1 MPNLPEQLV
10 ERFFNN
16 YSQAQDSQA
25 HDRSSNTTE
34 LNRDVINQLTSLA
47 LSTEPDVAELATRAI
62 FASLV
67 ERLADSFE
75 PDAAR
80 LYNRIFAQIIQ
91 LCRSD
96 PRAAALDRELTGFG
110 LLSEE
115 HMIARAEGLRRQ
127 SRLLAPAFE
136 YSLKRVIVLS
146 RVTLGADVAI
156 TSVILERM
164 KLLYPSAEIVL
175 VGGKKTSELFGGDR
189 RLQFKHIDYR
199 RGGTLIE
206 RLLAWIDLLGSVRE
220 LTLGLGDCEFLVID
234 PDSRLTQLGLL
245 PVTKT
250 GDRREGTGDRGQRTG
265 FRVSS
270 SELNSGK
277 LPNYL
282 FFPSREYGSTTTNAL
297 AQLASD
303 WLDEVFGVS
312 ETTLPRVSLKRE
324 DIEVAR
330 QLAAQLSGDRSR
342 RLVAINFGVGE
353 NPLKRVGAEFEIS
366 LINHLA
372 QDGVSI
378 ILDKGASVE
387 ETALVDK
394 IVAEA
399 TSIGLDRR
407 VRSIE
412 VTEATLTEHLDA
424 THLDAD
430 ILVWNGRIGILA
442 ALIGESDRYIGYDSA
457 GQHIAAALGVPCI
470 DVFAGSS
477 SPRMLDRWK
486 PTGAAEIQLV
496 PVDTLAGSA
505 NARDVLQRVLAVSLD
520 NRFTSEDRGHL
531 KSGSRIDEYIK
542 SDVE

>member
-1 MPNLPEQLV
+1 MTNGPEQLV
-10 ERFFNN
+10 AQFFNHPLQV
-16 YSQAQDSQA
+16 S
-25 HDRSSNTTE
+25 DRDTHTFKQ
-34 LNRDVINQLTSLA
+34 NREVIGRLTNLA
-47 LSTEPDVAELATRAI
+47 LSEELAVAQEATRAI
-62 FASLV
+62 FVSLV

-75 PDAAR
+75 PAAAR
-80 LYNRIFAQIIQ
+80 IYNRVFAQIIQ

-96 PRAAALDRELTGFG
+96 SRAAALDRELTGFG

-115 HMIARAEGLRRQ
+115 HMIDRAEGLRRQ

-164 KLLYPSAEIVL
+164 KLLFPSAEIVL

-189 RLQFKHIDYR
+189 RLQFKQIDYR
-199 RGGTLIE
+199 RGGALIE
-206 RLLAWIDLLGSVRE
+206 RLLAWMDLLGNVRE
-220 LTLGLGDCEFLVID
+220 LTLGLGDGEFLVID

-245 PVTKT
+245 PVARN
-250 GDRREGTGDRGQRTG
+250 GSE
-265 FRVSS
+265 FRVPG
-270 SELNSGK
+270 SESAGE

-282 FFPSREYGSTTTNAL
+282 FFPSREYGAGTSQSL
-297 AQLASD
+297 AELTGA
-303 WLDEVFGVS
+303 WLDEIFGVS
-312 ETTLPRVSLKRE
+312 ETTLPRVSLRRE
-324 DIEVAR
+324 DIEAGR
-330 QLAAQLSGDRSR
+330 ELAAQLRGDRSR

-353 NPLKRVGAEFEIS
+353 NPLKRVGAEFEVS

-394 IVAEA
+394 IVAET
-399 TSIGLDRR
+399 TSIGLERR

-412 VTEATLTEHLDA
+412 VTEATLIKHPDA
-424 THLDAD
+424 THLEAD
-430 ILVWNGRIGILA
+430 ILVWNGRIGMLA
-442 ALIGESDRYIGYDSA
+442 ALISESDLYIGYDSA
-457 GQHIAAALGVPCI
+457 GQHIAAALGISCI

-477 SPRMLDRWK
+477 SPRMLDRWR
-486 PTGAAEIQLV
+486 PTGTAEIQVV
-496 PVDTLAGSA
+496 PVETLPGSA

-520 NRFTSEDRGHL
+520 DRFAPRIED
-531 KSGSRIDEYIK
+531 I
-542 SDVE
+542 

>member
-1 MPNLPEQLV
+1 MPNIPEQLV
-10 ERFFNN
+10 EQFFKNR
-16 YSQAQDSQA
+16 SQSQDSHA
-25 HDRSSNTTE
+25 HDQTSNATE
-34 LNRDVINQLTSLA
+34 LNRDVINQLTTLA
-47 LSTEPDVAELATRAI
+47 LSTKPDVAELATRAI

-80 LYNRIFAQIIQ
+80 LYNRVFAQIIH
-91 LCRSD
+91 LCRSES
-96 PRAAALDRELTGFG
+96 RATPLDRELTGFG

-115 HMIARAEGLRRQ
+115 HMIARAEGLRRL
-127 SRLLAPAFE
+127 SRLLAPAHE

-164 KLLYPSAEIVL
+164 KLLFPSAEIVL

-189 RLQFKHIDYR
+189 RLQFTHIDYR
-199 RGGTLIE
+199 RGGALID

-220 LTLGLGDCEFLVID
+220 LTLGLGDGEFLVID

-250 GDRREGTGDRGQRTG
+250 GDKGQRTEDRGQGSG

-270 SELNSGK
+270 SELKNGE

-282 FFPSREYGSTTTNAL
+282 FFPSREYGSTTTKSL
-297 AQLASD
+297 AQLAGD
-303 WLDEVFGVS
+303 WLDEIFGVS
-312 ETTLPRVSLKRE
+312 ETTLPRVSLKRA
-324 DIEVAR
+324 DIEIAR
-330 QLAAQLSGDRSR
+330 HLAAQLRGDRSR

-353 NPLKRVGAEFEIS
+353 NPLKRVGSEFEVS
-366 LINHLA
+366 LIDHLA
-372 QDGVSI
+372 RGGVSI

-387 ETALVDK
+387 ETAWVDK

-407 VRSIE
+407 ARSIE
-412 VTEATLTEHLDA
+412 ITEATLIEHLDA
-424 THLDAD
+424 AHLDAD
-430 ILVWNGRIGILA
+430 ILVWNGRIGMLA
-442 ALIGESDRYIGYDSA
+442 ALISESDLYIGYDSA
-457 GQHIAAALGVPCI
+457 GQHIAAALGVRCI

-486 PTGAAEIQLV
+486 PTGPAEIQVV
-496 PVDTLAGSA
+496 PVETLLGSVR
-505 NARDVLQRVLAVSLD
+505 ARDVLQRVLAVSFD
-520 NRFTSEDRGHL
+520 NRFATRIED
-531 KSGSRIDEYIK
+531 I
-542 SDVE
+542 

>member
-1 MPNLPEQLV
+1 MTNGPEQLV
-10 ERFFNN
+10 AQFFNH
-16 YSQAQDSQA
+16 SMQAS
-25 HDRSSNTTE
+25 DRDTLTFKQ
-34 LNRDVINQLTSLA
+34 NREVIERLTRLA
-47 LSTEPDVAELATRAI
+47 LSEALTVAEEATRAI

-80 LYNRIFAQIIQ
+80 LYNRVFAQIIQ

-96 PRAAALDRELTGFG
+96 SRAAALDRELTGFG
-110 LLSEE
+110 LLTEE
-115 HMIARAEGLRRQ
+115 HMIARAEGLRRP
-127 SRLLAPAFE
+127 SRLFTAAFE

-164 KLLYPSAEIVL
+164 KLLFPSAEIVL

-199 RGGTLIE
+199 RGGSLID

-220 LTLGLGDCEFLVID
+220 LTSGLGDGEFLVID

-245 PVTKT
+245 PVTTLGDSGQET
-250 GDRREGTGDRGQRTG
+250 GDRVQGSG
-265 FRVSS
+265 FGVSS
-270 SELNSGK
+270 SELKSGE

-282 FFPSREYGSTTTNAL
+282 FFPSREYGASTSRSLSELTSA
-297 AQLASD
+297 
-303 WLDEVFGVS
+303 WLDEIFAVS
-312 ETTLPRVSLKRE
+312 ETTLPRVSLRRE

-330 QLAAQLSGDRSR
+330 QLAAQLRGDRSR

-353 NPLKRVGAEFEIS
+353 NPLKRVGAEFEVL

-372 QDGVSI
+372 QNGVSM

-399 TSIGLDRR
+399 KSIGLERR

-412 VTEATLTEHLDA
+412 LTEATLIEHLGA

-430 ILVWNGRIGILA
+430 ILVWNGRIGMLA
-442 ALIGESDRYIGYDSA
+442 ALISESDLYIGYDSA
-457 GQHIAAALGVPCI
+457 GQHIAAALGIPCI

-477 SPRMLDRWK
+477 SPRMLDRWR
-486 PTGAAEIQLV
+486 PTGTAPVRVVAVDATSTAKQIELV
-496 PVDTLAGSA
+496 E
-505 NARDVLQRVLAVSLD
+505 RVLKHA
-520 NRFTSEDRGHL
+520 RQ
-531 KSGSRIDEYIK
+531 
-542 SDVE
+542 

>member
-10 ERFFNN
+10 EQFFKNH
-16 YSQAQDSQA
+16 SQAQDSQA
-25 HDRSSNTTE
+25 HDQSSNTTE
-34 LNRDVINQLTSLA
+34 LNRDVINQLTRLA
-47 LSTEPDVAELATRAI
+47 LFTKPDVAELATRAI

-80 LYNRIFAQIIQ
+80 LYNRVFAQIIQ

-96 PRAAALDRELTGFG
+96 SRAAALDRELTGFN

-115 HMIARAEGLRRQ
+115 DMIARAEGLRRP

-136 YSLKRVIVLS
+136 YSPKRVVVLS

-164 KLLYPSAEIVL
+164 KLLFPSAEIVL

-199 RGGTLIE
+199 RGGTLID

-220 LTLGLGDCEFLVID
+220 LTSGLGDGESLVID

-250 GDRREGTGDRGQRTG
+250 GDRGQGSG

-270 SELNSGK
+270 SELNSGE

-282 FFPSREYGSTTTNAL
+282 FFPSREYGADTSQSLSELTSA
-297 AQLASD
+297 
-303 WLDEVFGVS
+303 WLDEIFGVS

-330 QLAAQLSGDRSR
+330 QLAAQLRCDRSR

-353 NPLKRVGAEFEIS
+353 NPLKRVGAEFEVS

-378 ILDKGASVE
+378 ILDKGASIE

-412 VTEATLTEHLDA
+412 VTEATLIEHLDA
-424 THLDAD
+424 TPLDAD
-430 ILVWNGRIGILA
+430 ILVWNGRIGMLA
-442 ALIGESDRYIGYDSA
+442 ALISESDLYIGYDSA

-470 DVFAGSS
+470 DVFAGSN

-486 PTGAAEIQLV
+486 PTGPAESQVV
-496 PVDTLAGSA
+496 PVDTLPGSA
-505 NARDVLQRVLAVSLD
+505 NTRDVLQRVLAVSLD
-520 NRFTSEDRGHL
+520 NRFARG
-531 KSGSRIDEYIK
+531 SSTFEERPTQ
-542 SDVE
+542 

>member
-10 ERFFNN
+10 EQFFNN

-25 HDRSSNTTE
+25 QDSQAHDQSSNTTE
-34 LNRDVINQLTSLA
+34 LNRDVINQLTRLA
-47 LSTEPDVAELATRAI
+47 LSAEPDVAEAATRAI

-75 PDAAR
+75 PEAAR
-80 LYNRIFAQIIQ
+80 LYNRVFAQIIQ

-96 PRAAALDRELTGFG
+96 SRAAALDRELAGFG
-110 LLSEE
+110 LLTEE
-115 HMIARAEGLRRQ
+115 HMIARAEGLKRR
-127 SRLLAPAFE
+127 SRLLAPVFE

-156 TSVILERM
+156 TSVMLERM
-164 KLLYPSAEIVL
+164 KLLFPSAEIAL

-199 RGGTLIE
+199 RGGALIE

-220 LTLGLGDCEFLVID
+220 LTLGLGDGEFLVID

-250 GDRREGTGDRGQRTG
+250 GDRGQGIGDRVQGTGD
-265 FRVSS
+265 RVSS
-270 SELNSGK
+270 SELNTGE

-282 FFPSREYGSTTTNAL
+282 FFPSREYGSTTTKSL

-303 WLDEVFGVS
+303 WLDEVFGAS

-324 DIEVAR
+324 DIDAAR
-330 QLAAQLSGDRSR
+330 QLAAQLRGDRSR
-342 RLVAINFGVGE
+342 RIVAINFGVGE

-387 ETALVDK
+387 ETALVDR

-399 TSIGLDRR
+399 TSIRFERR

-412 VTEATLTEHLDA
+412 VTEATLIDHLDA

-430 ILVWNGRIGILA
+430 ILVWNGRIGMLS
-442 ALIGESDRYIGYDSA
+442 ALIGESDLYIGYDSA

-477 SPRMLDRWK
+477 SARMSERWK
-486 PTGAAEIQLV
+486 PTGPA
-496 PVDTLAGSA
+496 PVRVVAVEPTSTA
-505 NARDVLQRVLAVSLD
+505 NQIDLIERVLRHA
-520 NRFTSEDRGHL
+520 GQ
-531 KSGSRIDEYIK
+531 
-542 SDVE
+542 

>member
-1 MPNLPEQLV
+1 MPNIPEQLV
-10 ERFFNN
+10 AQFFNYN
-16 YSQAQDSQA
+16 SQALDSQA
-25 HDRSSNTTE
+25 HEQSSNATE
-34 LNRDVINQLTSLA
+34 LNREVINQLTRLA
-47 LSTEPDVAELATRAI
+47 LSTETDVAELATRAI

-80 LYNRIFAQIIQ
+80 LYNRVFAQIIQ

-96 PRAAALDRELTGFG
+96 SRAAAFDRELTGFG

-115 HMIARAEGLRRQ
+115 DMITRAEGLTRVPRF
-127 SRLLAPAFE
+127 LAPDLEHSF
-136 YSLKRVIVLS
+136 KRVIVLS

-164 KLLYPSAEIVL
+164 KLLYPSAEIAL
-175 VGGKKTSELFGGDR
+175 VGGKKTSELFGGDL
-189 RLQFKHIDYR
+189 RLQFKYIDYR

-206 RLLAWIDLLGSVRE
+206 RLLAWLDLLGSVRE
-220 LTLGLGDCEFLVID
+220 LTLGLGDGEFLVID

-250 GDRREGTGDRGQRTG
+250 EDRVQGSE
-265 FRVSS
+265 FRVSG
-270 SELNSGK
+270 SGLK
-277 LPNYL
+277 NGELPNYL
-282 FFPSREYGSTTTNAL
+282 FFPSREYGSATTKSL

-303 WLDEVFGVS
+303 WLDEIFGVS

-330 QLAAQLSGDRSR
+330 QLAAQLRGDRSR

-353 NPLKRVGAEFEIS
+353 NPLKRVGAEFEVS
-366 LINHLA
+366 LINHLT
-372 QDGVSI
+372 QSGVSI

-399 TSIGLDRR
+399 TSTGLERR
-407 VRSIE
+407 VRSVE
-412 VTEATLTEHLDA
+412 VAEATLIEHQDA

-430 ILVWNGRIGILA
+430 ILVWNGRIGMLA
-442 ALIGESDRYIGYDSA
+442 ALISESDLYIGYDSA
-457 GQHIAAALGVPCI
+457 GQHIAAALGIPCI

-477 SPRMLDRWK
+477 SPRMLDRWS
-486 PTGAAEIQLV
+486 PTGPALVRVVAVDATSAANQIELV
-496 PVDTLAGSA
+496 E
-505 NARDVLQRVLAVSLD
+505 RVLKHA
-520 NRFTSEDRGHL
+520 RQ
-531 KSGSRIDEYIK
+531 
-542 SDVE
+542 

>member
-1 MPNLPEQLV
+1 MPNIPEQLV
-10 ERFFNN
+10 EQFYNN

-25 HDRSSNTTE
+25 QDSQAHGQTSHAAE
-34 LNRDVINQLTSLA
+34 LNRDVINQLTRLA
-47 LSTEPDVAELATRAI
+47 LSTEQDVAELATRAI

-75 PDAAR
+75 PHAAR
-80 LYNRIFAQIIQ
+80 LYNRVFAQIIQ

-96 PRAAALDRELTGFG
+96 SRAAALNRELTGFG
-110 LLSEE
+110 LLTEQ
-115 HMIARAEGLRRQ
+115 HLIARAEGLRSR
-127 SRLLAPAFE
+127 SRLLATAFE

-164 KLLYPSAEIVL
+164 KLLFPSAEIVV
-175 VGGKKTSELFGGDR
+175 VGGKKTSELFGSDR

-199 RGGTLIE
+199 RGGTLID
-206 RLLAWIDLLGSVRE
+206 RLLAWIDLLASVRE
-220 LTLGLGDCEFLVID
+220 LTLGIGDGEFLVID

-245 PVTKT
+245 PLTRT
-250 GDRREGTGDRGQRTG
+250 RDRGQGTGDRVQGSG

-270 SELNSGK
+270 SELNSGE

-282 FFPSREYGSTTTNAL
+282 FFPSREYGSTTTKSL

-303 WLDEVFGVS
+303 WLDEIFGVS

-330 QLAAQLSGDRSR
+330 QLAAQLRGDRSR

-353 NPLKRVGAEFEIS
+353 NPLKRVGAEFEAS

-372 QDGVSI
+372 RDGVAI

-387 ETALVDK
+387 ETALVDQV
-394 IVAEA
+394 VAEA
-399 TSIGLDRR
+399 TSIGRDRR

-412 VTEATLTEHLDA
+412 VTEATLIDHLDA

-430 ILVWNGRIGILA
+430 ILVWNGRIGMLA
-442 ALIGESDRYIGYDSA
+442 ALISESDLYIGYDSA
-457 GQHIAAALGVPCI
+457 GQHIAAALGIPCI

-486 PTGAAEIQLV
+486 PTGRAETRVV
-496 PVDTLAGSA
+496 PVDTLA
-505 NARDVLQRVLAVSLD
+505 R
-520 NRFTSEDRGHL
+520 TSDTGEIVAITLRHADDLL
-531 KSGSRIDEYIK
+531 KEPR
-542 SDVE
+542 

>member
-1 MPNLPEQLV
+1 MPNIPEQLV
-10 ERFFNN
+10 AQFFNN
-16 YSQAQDSQA
+16 YSEA
-25 HDRSSNTTE
+25 HDFQALDQSFNATE
-34 LNRDVINQLTSLA
+34 LNRDVINQLTRLA
-47 LSTEPDVAELATRAI
+47 LSTETDVAELATRAI

-80 LYNRIFAQIIQ
+80 LYNLVFSQIIQ

-96 PRAAALDRELTGFG
+96 SRAAALDRELTGFG

-115 HMIARAEGLRRQ
+115 DLLGRAEGLNRAP
-127 SRLLAPAFE
+127 RLVTSDLE
-136 YSLKRVIVLS
+136 HSLKRVIVLS

-164 KLLYPSAEIVL
+164 KLLFPSAEIVL

-206 RLLAWIDLLGSVRE
+206 RLLAWIDLLASVRE
-220 LTLGLGDCEFLVID
+220 LSSGLSDGEFLVID

-250 GDRREGTGDRGQRTG
+250 GDRGQGTG
-265 FRVSS
+265 FRVSG
-270 SELNSGK
+270 SELKSGE

-282 FFPSREYGSTTTNAL
+282 FFPSREYGSTTTKSL

-303 WLDEVFGVS
+303 WLDEIFGVS

-324 DIEVAR
+324 DIDVAR
-330 QLAAQLSGDRSR
+330 QLAAQLRGDRSR

-353 NPLKRVGAEFEIS
+353 NPFKRVGAEFEVS

-387 ETALVDK
+387 ETGLVDK
-394 IVAEA
+394 IVADA
-399 TSIGLDRR
+399 TSLGLDRR

-412 VTEATLTEHLDA
+412 VTEATLIEHLDA

-430 ILVWNGRIGILA
+430 ILVWNGRIGMLA
-442 ALIGESDRYIGYDSA
+442 ALISESDLYIGYDSA

-470 DVFAGSS
+470 DVFGGSS

-486 PTGAAEIQLV
+486 PMGPAESQVV
-496 PVDTLAGSA
+496 PFDARSA
-505 NARDVLQRVLAVSLD
+505 NAMDVLERVLAVSYAWM
-520 NRFTSEDRGHL
+520 TG
-531 KSGSRIDEYIK
+531 
-542 SDVE
+542 

>member
-1 MPNLPEQLV
+1 MPNIPEQLV
-10 ERFFNN
+10 EQFFNN
-16 YSQAQDSQA
+16 YSKAQDSQA
-25 HDRSSNTTE
+25 HDQTSNTTE
-34 LNRDVINQLTSLA
+34 LNRAVINQLTRLA
-47 LSTEPDVAELATRAI
+47 LSTEPEVAELATRAI

-80 LYNRIFAQIIQ
+80 LYNRVFTQIIQ

-96 PRAAALDRELTGFG
+96 SRATTLDRELTGFG

-115 HMIARAEGLRRQ
+115 HLIARVEGLRRP

-164 KLLYPSAEIVL
+164 KLLFPSAEIVL
-175 VGGKKTSELFGGDR
+175 VGGKKTTELFGGDG

-199 RGGTLIE
+199 RGGALIE
-206 RLLAWIDLLGSVRE
+206 RLLAWIDLLASVRE
-220 LTLGLGDCEFLVID
+220 LTSGLGDGEFLVID

-245 PVTKT
+245 PLTKV
-250 GDRREGTGDRGQRTG
+250 GN
-265 FRVSS
+265 RVQGSEFGVS
-270 SELNSGK
+270 GSELKNGE

-282 FFPSREYGSTTTNAL
+282 FFPSREYGAGTSQSL
-297 AQLASD
+297 AELTGA
-303 WLDEVFGVS
+303 WLDEIFGMT
-312 ETTLPRVSLKRE
+312 ETTLPRVTLKRE

-330 QLAAQLSGDRSR
+330 QLAAQLRGDQSR

-387 ETALVDK
+387 ETGLVDK
-394 IVAEA
+394 IVAQA
-399 TSIGLDRR
+399 TSLGLERR

-412 VTEATLTEHLDA
+412 VTEATLIGHPDG
-424 THLDAD
+424 THQDAD
-430 ILVWNGRIGILA
+430 ILVWNGRIGMLA
-442 ALIGESDRYIGYDSA
+442 ALISESDLYIGYDSA
-457 GQHIAAALGVPCI
+457 GQHIAAALGIPCV

-477 SPRMLDRWK
+477 SPRMLDRWR
-486 PTGAAEIQLV
+486 PTGTAPVRVVAVDPTSTANQIELV
-496 PVDTLAGSA
+496 E
-505 NARDVLQRVLAVSLD
+505 RVLKHA
-520 NRFTSEDRGHL
+520 RQ
-531 KSGSRIDEYIK
+531 
-542 SDVE
+542 